1 MDEETI
7 CHRTPSN
14 TEEFELPRRH
24 EREGTAHKQP
34 IGRTLDES
42 SLNAANDEVSR
53 DGPVRAQAQLRA
65 EPLDAG
71 FELRDRRRRIHH
83 AEIDRQVRHLL
94 HVPVA
99 IVIAQSPRP
108 VPAVRRE
115 EHRRLGGVHPREEVR
130 IVREVGDAVVRDAAH
145 GLVHREHPLD
155 RRVRLVPRAVGRE
168 ADEVRRLEESTE
180 GVLAVARVLG
190 DAGHRVGMK
199 HLNEQGSESADQHR
213 RKIAVD
219 RSRNAVEGEVRLF
232 GVVATRWWLLRQ
244 ADGPA
249 DIAIDA
255 PTQLR

>member
-1 MDEETI
+1 MTKS
-7 CHRTPSN
+7 RATAPSGLRRSSGRN
-14 TEEFELPRRH
+14 LWTVASSSATDVGGFTMPRSRA
-24 EREGTAHKQP
+24 RRAISFTYRSP
-34 IGRTLDES
+34 S
-42 SLNAANDEVSR
+42 SS
-53 DGPVRAQAQLRA
+53 
-65 EPLDAG
+65 
-71 FELRDRRRRIHH
+71 
-83 AEIDRQVRHLL
+83 
-94 HVPVA
+94 
-99 IVIAQSPRP
+99 
-108 VPAVRRE
+108 
-115 EHRRLGGVHPREEVR
+115 
-130 IVREVGDAVVRDAAH
+130 
-145 GLVHREHPLD
+145 LD
-155 RRVRLVPRAVGRE
+155 RRARLVPRAVGRE

-199 HLNEQGSESADQHR
+199 HLDEQGSESADQHR